1 MEELKKL
8 LARLEGGLRPEI
20 VDMIQE
26 LYGKMPEKDRKA
38 IISALRQAVSQK
50 DLLIEFGQKRN
61 VVIDKGLKNLKILEK
76 KIETQY
82 KKLVEKAEGEEGAK
96 SGVQAEELI
105 KQI

>member
-82 KKLVEKAEGEEGAK
+82 KKLVEKAEGEEGIK